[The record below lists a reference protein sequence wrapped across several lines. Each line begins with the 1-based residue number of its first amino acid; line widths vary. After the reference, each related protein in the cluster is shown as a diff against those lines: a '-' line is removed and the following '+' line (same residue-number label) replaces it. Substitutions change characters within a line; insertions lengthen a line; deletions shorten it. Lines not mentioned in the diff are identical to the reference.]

1 MDLINAAA
9 ERDQLR
15 AEFPVWGIF
24 HDPYAERWFAVPGRG
39 EPVVAGT
46 PEELRRRLL
55 GIRAAP
61 GSGAAFA
68 GASYGTGI
76 H

>member
-1 MDLINAAA
+1 MDLISAAA

-46 PEELRRRLL
+46 PEELRRRLH
-55 GIRAAP
+55 GVRPGP
-61 GSGAAFA
+61 GSAPTFA
-68 GASYGTGI
+68 GTSYGAGI
-76 H
+76 Q